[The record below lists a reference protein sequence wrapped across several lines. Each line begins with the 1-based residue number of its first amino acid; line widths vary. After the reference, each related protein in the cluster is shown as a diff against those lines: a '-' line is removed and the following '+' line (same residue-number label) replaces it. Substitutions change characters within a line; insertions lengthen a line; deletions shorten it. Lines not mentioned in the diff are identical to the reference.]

1 MPPISRRILNWFLSV
16 VLMAIVAGFASSR
29 NFYLGSI
36 QSPYFAASLAGVAII
51 YACIRQKIELFQIV
65 GVAAIL
71 WGVEYTIAGTRAS
84 GIFLIVPTIAFFG
97 LAALLLLGL
106 RAIWTG
112 GEEQRLLLYA
122 FVPSLAFAAS
132 DWYASDMLAIT
143 ERLHPK
149 VYDFYLFSYDAS
161 LVVQPATKLAQLFVL
176 HPWFRISSMIVY
188 VGLALPIAL
197 VYGLKLKRD
206 GRKALPVMYAFLA
219 TGPIGVLFYN
229 LLPALGPAHV
239 FGSAFPFHLPSYVQA
254 ARLVP
259 DVVAYPGPRNAI
271 PSLHMGWMLLAWWN
285 SKGLP
290 IFWRV
295 VVMYFLVFTVFATL
309 GTGEHYLVDL
319 IVAFPFALLLQ
330 AFCRTSLPIRSNR
343 RLVPLMVALL
353 TIIAWMALLVFSYRL
368 FWISPAIP
376 WIAAILTVGGSI
388 ILHRWLTSEAVT
400 CVVEPNAP

>member
-1 MPPISRRILNWFLSV
+1 
-16 VLMAIVAGFASSR
+16 
-29 NFYLGSI
+29 
-36 QSPYFAASLAGVAII
+36 
-51 YACIRQKIELFQIV
+51 
-65 GVAAIL
+65 
-71 WGVEYTIAGTRAS
+71 
-84 GIFLIVPTIAFFG
+84 
-97 LAALLLLGL
+97 
-106 RAIWTG
+106 
-112 GEEQRLLLYA
+112 
-122 FVPSLAFAAS
+122 
-132 DWYASDMLAIT
+132 MLAIT
-143 ERLHPK
+143 EHLHPK

-290 IFWRV
+290 ILWRV

-330 AFCRTSLPIRSNR
+330 ALCRTSLPLGSKR
-343 RLVPLMVALL
+343 RLIPLAVALL
-353 TIIAWMALLVFSYRL
+353 TIVVWMALLVFAYRL
-368 FWISPAIP
+368 FWLSTAIP

-400 CVVEPNAP
+400 RVGEPDAP